1 MAADELDGPG
11 WDQVAGHLAA
21 AQVVF
26 GPGADARTRFA
37 RGFTDAARHPIA
49 EGTSGVYP
57 PIDLT
62 IRDGLLVA
70 EVTFGP
76 AWEGPPDLVHGGYL
90 AAGFDMVL
98 SAMAHHVLG
107 HSVTRR
113 LQVRYLRP
121 TFWGRRLRYEVEAD
135 EPQGRLLDL
144 RGRLVSDGQVTMRA
158 SAQFATLDPARFADR
173 RPPASDP
180 PASDPTPNF
189 VSDPARSVDS

>member
-1 MAADELDGPG
+1 MAQRLREL
-11 WDQVAGHLAA
+11 ASLAA
-21 AQVVF
+21 VEDLDHEGWEAVRSLLDQASASF
-26 GPGADARTRFA
+26 APGGGNDRSRFA
-37 RGFTDAARHPIA
+37 RGFTEAARHPVA

-57 PIDLT
+57 PFDLRID
-62 IRDGLLVA
+62 DGLLVA
-70 EVTFGP
+70 ETSFDA

-121 TFWGRRLRYEVEAD
+121 TFLGARLRYEVEAG

-144 RGRLVSDGQVTMRA
+144 RGRLLADGQVTMRA
-158 SAQFATLDPARFADR
+158 SGQFATLDPERFADR
-173 RPPASDP
+173 RPPS
-180 PASDPTPNF
+180 NG
-189 VSDPARSVDS
+189 DPA